1 MQGFYERLD
10 KLFAKGERNEIE
22 SFLLLSLR
30 SAENEQDNEKTVGIA
45 NELAGFYRGTAR
57 YDQSAQFF
65 SLCLRTMSALGLEES
80 LQYATAEMN
89 YAGTLRLSG
98 NYSEAMKAFGHS
110 RALYESAGDTGSYAY
125 VSLLNNLS
133 LLYRDIGKLDDAATC
148 SKHALEI
155 VSSKAGTEEET
166 AISLSNLASL
176 YFQMGKY
183 DESESKIR
191 KALIKFGGLKEKSV
205 HEAAAWGTL
214 GAILK
219 QHGKLIEAAAAYKR
233 AADDTKAVFGENAD
247 YSIALHSR
255 ALILSALG
263 NTDEALTE
271 MRYSLDITEKI
282 FGSEHP
288 RAKSYNRDYHLLLTQ
303 KNEGSRRLIN
313 EWPEIIKNILRIVRQ
328 ANA

>member
-1 MQGFYERLD
+1 MQRFYDRLD
-10 KLFAKGERNEIE
+10 ELFAKGERNEIE

-30 SAENEQDNEKTVGIA
+30 SAENEQDNEKIVGIA

-57 YDQSAQFF
+57 YDQSALYF

-98 NYSEAMKAFGHS
+98 NYSEAMKAFDHS
-110 RALYESAGDTGSYAY
+110 RALYESSGNTGSYAY

-133 LLYRDIGKLDDAATC
+133 LLYRDIGKLDDAVTC
-148 SKHALEI
+148 SKRALEI
-155 VSSKAGTEEET
+155 VSSKAFTEEA
-166 AISLSNLASL
+166 AISQSNLASL
-176 YFQMGKY
+176 YFQMGMY
-183 DESESKIR
+183 DESESNIR
-191 KALIKFGGLKEKSV
+191 KALTKFGDLKEKSV

-271 MRYSLDITEKI
+271 MKYSLDITEKI

-288 RAKSYNRDYHLLLTQ
+288 RAKSYKRDYQLLLTQ
-303 KNEGSRRLIN
+303 KNRGQQEIN
-313 EWPEIIKNILRIVRQ
+313 I
-328 ANA
+328 